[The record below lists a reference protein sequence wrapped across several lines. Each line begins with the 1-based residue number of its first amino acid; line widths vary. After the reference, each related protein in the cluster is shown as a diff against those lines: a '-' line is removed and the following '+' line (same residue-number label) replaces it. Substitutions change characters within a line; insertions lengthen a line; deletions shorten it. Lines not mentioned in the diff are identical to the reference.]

1 MQRITIPPR
10 NSWQKAVEQLGFGF
24 HTTNVPYWDESAYYV
39 FSMDEILLIEK
50 ASVELWDL
58 CLGAVQ
64 HVIDNNLYSRFA
76 IPPAF
81 IPYIER
87 TWMEDH
93 PSVYGRFD
101 LCYRDGQVKML
112 EFNADTP
119 TSLYEAGIVQWFW
132 LQDFDK
138 AKDQFNSIH
147 EKLIAYWTYAKPY
160 LYPGQSA
167 GPAKQGAPT
176 AHPAG
181 QGAPTVHFTCVKQSL
196 EDLTNTEY
204 IRDCAIQ
211 AGLDTRLLYV
221 DDIGW
226 DPQDQVFVDMQDQPI
241 RNIFKLY
248 PWEWMVGEE
257 FGDNIL
263 SDKNKALWIEPA
275 WKMILS
281 NKAILPVLWE
291 LYPDCPYLLPAYF
304 EPGHLTDY
312 VKKPILS
319 REGANI
325 ELVRGNTVLQQT
337 EGDYGEEG
345 HIYQQLFTLPSF
357 DGNYPVLGSWI
368 IGQEPA
374 GIGIREA
381 GNLVTDNLSRFIPH
395 LIA

>member
-10 NSWQKAVEQLGFGF
+10 NNWQKAVEQLGFGF
-24 HTTNVPYWDESAYYV
+24 HTTNVPYWDESAYYT

-50 ASVELWDL
+50 ASAELWDL

-76 IPPAF
+76 IPPVF

-87 TWMEDH
+87 TWTEDH
-93 PSVYGRFD
+93 PSIYGRFD

-147 EKLIAYWTYAKPY
+147 EKLIGYWTYVKPY
-160 LYPGQSA
+160 LYPGQSFVA
-167 GPAKQGAPT
+167 PAEQGAPS
-176 AHPAG
+176 
-181 QGAPTVHFTCVKQSL
+181 VHFACVKQSL

-226 DPQDQVFVDMQDQPI
+226 DSDNQVFVDMQDQPI

-248 PWEWMVGEE
+248 PWEWMVIEE
-257 FGDNIL
+257 FGENIL
-263 SDKNKALWIEPA
+263 NDRNKALWIEPA

-304 EPGHLTDY
+304 EPNRLTDY

-325 ELVRGNTVLQQT
+325 ELVRGDTVLQQT
-337 EGDYGEEG
+337 EGDYGQEG

-357 DGNYPVLGSWI
+357 DGNHPVLGSWI

>member
-10 NSWQKAVEQLGFGF
+10 NNWQKAVEQLGFGF

-50 ASVELWDL
+50 ASAELWDL

-93 PSVYGRFD
+93 PSIYGRFD
-101 LCYRDGQVKML
+101 LCCRDGQVKML

-147 EKLIAYWTYAKPY
+147 EKLIAYWTYVRPY
-160 LYPGQSA
+160 LYP
-167 GPAKQGAPT
+167 AP
-176 AHPAG
+176 
-181 QGAPTVHFTCVKQSL
+181 PTVHFACVKQSL

-204 IRDCAIQ
+204 LRDCAIQ

-226 DPQDQVFVDMQDQPI
+226 DTQNQVFVDMQDQPI

-248 PWEWMVGEE
+248 PWEWMVIEE

-263 SDKNKALWIEPA
+263 NDKNKALWIEPA

-281 NKAILPVLWE
+281 NKAILPILWE

-304 EPGHLTDY
+304 EPDHLTDY

-325 ELVRGNTVLQQT
+325 ELVRGNTILQQT
-337 EGDYGEEG
+337 EGDYGQEG

>member
-10 NSWQKAVEQLGFGF
+10 NNWQKAVEQLGFGF

-50 ASVELWDL
+50 ASAELWDL

-64 HVIDNNLYSRFA
+64 HVIDNNLYSRFT

-87 TWMEDH
+87 TWMQDH
-93 PSVYGRFD
+93 PSIYGRFD

-147 EKLIAYWTYAKPY
+147 EKLIGYWTYVKPY
-160 LYPGQSA
+160 LYPGQ
-167 GPAKQGAPT
+167 
-176 AHPAG
+176 
-181 QGAPTVHFTCVKQSL
+181 VHFACPKQSL

-211 AGLDTRLLYV
+211 AGLETRLLYI

-226 DPQDQVFVDMQDQPI
+226 DPDNQVFVDMQDQPI

-248 PWEWMVGEE
+248 PWEWMVIEE
-257 FGDNIL
+257 FGANIL
-263 SDKNKALWIEPA
+263 SDKNTASWIEPA

-304 EPGHLTDY
+304 EPDRLTDY

-325 ELVRGNTVLQQT
+325 ELVRGDTILQQT
-337 EGDYGEEG
+337 QGDYGEEG

-357 DGNYPVLGSWI
+357 EGNYPVLGSWI

-381 GNLVTDNLSRFIPH
+381 GNLITDNLSRFIPH

>member
-10 NSWQKAVEQLGFGF
+10 NNWQKAVEQLGFGF

-50 ASVELWDL
+50 ASAELWDL

-76 IPPAF
+76 IRPAF

-93 PSVYGRFD
+93 PSIYGRFD

-147 EKLIAYWTYAKPY
+147 EKLIAYWTYVRPY
-160 LYPGQSA
+160 LYPGQSSA
-167 GPAKQGAPT
+167 GPAEQS
-176 AHPAG
+176 
-181 QGAPTVHFTCVKQSL
+181 APTVHFSCVKQSL

-211 AGLDTRLLYV
+211 AGLDTRLLYI

-226 DPQDQVFVDMQDQPI
+226 DAQDQVFVDMQDQPI

-248 PWEWMVGEE
+248 PWEWMVSEE

-263 SDKNKALWIEPA
+263 DDKNKALWIEPA

-281 NKAILPVLWE
+281 NKAILPILWE

-304 EPGHLTDY
+304 EPDRLTDY